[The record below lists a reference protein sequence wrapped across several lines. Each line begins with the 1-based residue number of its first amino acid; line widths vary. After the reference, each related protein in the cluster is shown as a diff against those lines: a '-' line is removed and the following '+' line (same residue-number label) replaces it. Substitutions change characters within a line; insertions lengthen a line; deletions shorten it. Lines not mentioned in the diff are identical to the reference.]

1 MTHAACRCA
10 LLAPEGDEVK
20 RHSLKRR
27 SKTDLSDIRASIT
40 MTAYLAE
47 EMRSFGQT
55 DLAKVYDLVA
65 RELLER
71 CERAMTASQVSAE
84 NRLH

>member
-1 MTHAACRCA
+1 M
-10 LLAPEGDEVK
+10 K
-20 RHSLKRR
+20 RHSLKP
-27 SKTDLSDIRASIT
+27 SNKADLSDIRASIT

-47 EMRSFGQT
+47 QMRSSGQS

-65 RELLER
+65 QELLER
-71 CERAMTASQVSAE
+71 CETAIAASQTAE

>member
-1 MTHAACRCA
+1 M
-10 LLAPEGDEVK
+10 K
-20 RHSLKRR
+20 RYSLKPRTH
-27 SKTDLSDIRASIT
+27 TDISDVRTSIN

-47 EMRSFGQT
+47 QMRAIGQS
-55 DLAKVYDLVA
+55 DLAKVYDLMA

-71 CERAMTASQVSAE
+71 CENAMAASQPAVE

>member
-1 MTHAACRCA
+1 
-10 LLAPEGDEVK
+10 VK
-20 RHSLKRR
+20 QHSLKPR
-27 SKTDLSDIRASIT
+27 STTELSDIRASII

-47 EMRSFGQT
+47 QMRSSGLP

-65 RELLER
+65 QELLER
-71 CERAMTASQVSAE
+71 CETVMAAGQLAE